1 MPALLL
7 LTLTLLLTMTVPP
20 AAAQRAETGFLDRV
34 VELEGSR
41 HAYQVYVPAGYAE
54 GESWPV
60 ILFLHGSGE
69 RGDDGLLQTAVG
81 LGAAIRREAA
91 RWPAIVVFPQAPA
104 DARWVGPAADAAMAA
119 LDATLREFRADPAR
133 VYLTG
138 LSMGGHGAWYLAYRH
153 PQRFAALA
161 VVCGWVEPLPNLP
174 APETVVPP
182 ADGEPFAALARR
194 LARLPVW
201 IVHGEVDPVV
211 PVEQSRRAAEALRAA
226 GGAVRY
232 TELIGVA
239 HNAWDPAYG
248 SPALAAWLLAQ
259 RRR

>member
-1 MPALLL
+1 MTALAVGFLLL
-7 LTLTLLLTMTVPP
+7 LLLPMNE
-20 AAAQRAETGFLDRV
+20 AAGQRVETGFLDRS
-34 VELEGSR
+34 VELDGR
-41 HAYQVYVPAGYAE
+41 RYRYQVYVPAGYA
-54 GESWPV
+54 GGDAWPV
-60 ILFLHGSGE
+60 ILSLHGSGE
-69 RGDDGLLQTAVG
+69 RGADGMLQTAIG
-81 LGAAIRREAA
+81 LGAAIRRDPA

-104 DARWVGPAADAAMAA
+104 DARWVGSTAAVAMAA
-119 LDATLREFRADPAR
+119 LDATLLEFRTDASR

-153 PQRFAALA
+153 AGRFAAAA

-174 APETVVPP
+174 TAETVVPA

-194 LARLPVW
+194 LAPLPVW
-201 IVHGEVDPVV
+201 IVHGEIDAVV

-226 GGAVRY
+226 GGDARY

-248 SPALAAWLLAQ
+248 SPALADWLFRQ